1 MLILLLNLRK
11 YILKINKKIN
21 LIINESSCLLEK
33 KLREREREREREST
47 YIDYDFGQG
56 HTSPSKGASQSKL
69 ERCTTCLVKT
79 VCIEGPARCG
89 SISGIWWQQQLGEN
103 SLQVHKLS
111 SSSSSFSYLF
121 IFNYKHIWLK
131 MAIIYI

>member
-21 LIINESSCLLEK
+21 LIIKESGCLLKK
-33 KLREREREREREST
+33 KLRERERERESI

-79 VCIEGPARCG
+79 VCIEGPAWCG

-103 SLQVHKLS
+103 SLQIHKLSS